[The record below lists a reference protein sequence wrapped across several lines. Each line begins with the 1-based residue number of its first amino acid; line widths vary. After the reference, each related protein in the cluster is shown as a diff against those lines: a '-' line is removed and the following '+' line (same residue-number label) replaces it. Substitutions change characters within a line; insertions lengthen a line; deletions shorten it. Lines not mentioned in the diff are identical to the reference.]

1 MNASSLPRVAAI
13 VLAAGLA
20 TRMQASKLTLPWGKT
35 TVIGQVVDVLRCGGV
50 DEIVVVTGGWRAEVE
65 ATLRDLPVRTVFNT
79 RYADGEMLHSLQAGL
94 GALSP
99 GVAACLVGLGD
110 QPQIRVET
118 VRGVLSAFRETRAS
132 LVVPSF
138 QMRRGHPWLVTRLL
152 WDELLAMRPPRTLRD
167 FLNAHNTEIC
177 YVQVPD
183 ESILLDLDTPESYGR
198 YRPD

>member
-1 MNASSLPRVAAI
+1 MNVSPLPRVAAI

-35 TVIGQVVDVLRCGGV
+35 TVIGQVVDVLRRGGV
-50 DEIVVVTGGWRAEVE
+50 DEIVVVTGGWRVEVE
-65 ATLRDLPVRTVFNT
+65 AALRDLPVRTVFNV

-99 GVAACLVGLGD
+99 GVVAGLVGLGD

-118 VRGVLSAFRETRAS
+118 VRGVLTTFGETDS
-132 LVVPSF
+132 PLVVPSF
-138 QMRRGHPWLVTRLL
+138 QMRRGHPWLVARPL

-167 FLNAHNTEIC
+167 FLNAHDAEIC
-177 YVQVPD
+177 YVQAPD
-183 ESILLDLDTPESYGR
+183 ESILLDLDTPESYER
-198 YRPD
+198 YRLA

>member
-1 MNASSLPRVAAI
+1 MNVSPLPRVAAI

-35 TVIGQVVDVLRCGGV
+35 TVIGQVVDVLRRGGV

-65 ATLRDLPVRTVFNT
+65 AAVRDLPVRTVFNA

-99 GVAACLVGLGD
+99 GAAACLVGLGD

-118 VRGVLSAFRETRAS
+118 VRGGLAAFGETGS
-132 LVVPSF
+132 PLVVPSF
-138 QMRRGHPWLVTRLL
+138 QMRRGHPWLVARPL

-167 FLNAHNTEIC
+167 FLNAHNAEIC
-177 YVQVPD
+177 YVQAPD
-183 ESILLDLDTPESYGR
+183 ESIFLDLDTPESYER
-198 YRPD
+198 YRPE